1 FAPRVGVAWNPMGDQ
16 KTSVKGGFGIFYQP
30 LTVSYYRGTTFRVYP
45 YFAGVDIRT
54 VTVFGPAIQDVL
66 AGGTGLAVQKRAE
79 FIDYNAKQPYTAQYH
94 ASVQHEIG
102 GGIVGEIGYIGS
114 RGYNLPF
121 YSDPNAVPV
130 QLAADGHYQV
140 IPGAAIR
147 FPDWGRIR
155 TRTNAAQSWYNGLTA
170 SVNRRYSNG
179 FLFQAS
185 YTLGKSTDTRSGGLI
200 GSSDFDN
207 GGGSA
212 TNFFL
217 PLAEKGP
224 SSYDVRH
231 TFIVNAVY
239 QLPFGRNMT
248 GAAAQIVRGWQLGV
262 IANFASGIP

>member
-1 FAPRVGVAWNPMGDQ
+1 
-16 KTSVKGGFGIFYQP
+16 
-30 LTVSYYRGTTFRVYP
+30 
-45 YFAGVDIRT
+45 
-54 VTVFGPAIQDVL
+54 
-66 AGGTGLAVQKRAE
+66 
-79 FIDYNAKQPYTAQYH
+79 
-94 ASVQHEIG
+94 
-102 GGIVGEIGYIGS
+102 
-114 RGYNLPF
+114 
-121 YSDPNAVPV
+121 SDPNAVPV

-185 YTLGKSTDTRSGGLI
+185 YTLGKSTDTWSGGLI

-262 IANFASGIP
+262 IANFASGIPFTPFIGFDYAKDLSSDPNPQKPDFAPGRNGDNAIIGSPDNWFDTTAYVLPPAGKYGTAGRNSIRGPNLKNVDLSV